1 MHRFTLL
8 GIAFV
13 IASAILFSGAYIS
26 IQISTMLIAQ
36 SGLIPTD
43 LLLSPL
49 DIAVI
54 SASAILFIV
63 GCILALW
70 PFKKK

>member
-70 PFKKK
+70 PFKKQ

>member
-13 IASAILFSGAYIS
+13 IASATLFSGAYIS